1 MWRSTFSNRP
11 LRHLLIK
18 LQILNLLSFVINVC
32 WETPQSGEIKSSY
45 LFVSSHFFYRVDILD
60 FFADNIYGDQ
70 SVRMLY
76 QLGEENSTETR
87 FQKII
92 RNIKQAV
99 PLLKKKGHIINGPVR
114 GGNVRLG
121 LQFDIKLNTF
131 RSKYYVTL
139 T

>member
-1 MWRSTFSNRP
+1 MWKPTFSNGP
-11 LRHLLIK
+11 LRYQLIK

-45 LFVSSHFFYRVDILD
+45 LFVSSHFFYKVDILD

-92 RNIKQAV
+92 QKYKTGGS
-99 PLLKKKGHIINGPVR
+99 LSKKKGHITYGPVR
-114 GGNVRLG
+114 GGNVRSG
-121 LQFDIKLNTF
+121 LQFDIKLNTLGGNN
-131 RSKYYVTL
+131 YVTL

>member
-1 MWRSTFSNRP
+1 MWRSTFSNGP
-11 LRHLLIK
+11 LRYQLIK

-45 LFVSSHFFYRVDILD
+45 LFVSSHFFSKVDILD
-60 FFADNIYGDQ
+60 FFADNIDGDQ

-92 RNIKQAV
+92 QKYKTGGS
-99 PLLKKKGHIINGPVR
+99 LSKKEGHITYGPVR
-114 GGNVRLG
+114 GGNVQLG
-121 LQFDIKLNTF
+121 LQFDIKLNTLGGNN
-131 RSKYYVTL
+131 YVTL